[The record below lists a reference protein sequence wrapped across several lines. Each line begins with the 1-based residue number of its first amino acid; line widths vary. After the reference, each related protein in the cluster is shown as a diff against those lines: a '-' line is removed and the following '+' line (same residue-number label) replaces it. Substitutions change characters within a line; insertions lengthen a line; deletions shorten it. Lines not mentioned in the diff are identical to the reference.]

1 MISAGLLRERQMR
14 FLKTT
19 LIVAMALALA
29 ACSGKSSSNSSD
41 QTSTSA
47 TEAATE
53 AASPAA
59 SQAAG
64 DIPNYPGATTAA
76 SGSGSNMGQTASGT
90 VLTTDDSFD
99 KVYSWY
105 QQHMPAGSEK
115 SHVTAPIQSAVFTLG
130 TAGQEESSVTIT
142 VQGGKTMITI
152 GKVKQ
157 Q

>member
-1 MISAGLLRERQMR
+1 MR
-14 FLKTT
+14 FLKTS
-19 LIVAMALALA
+19 LIIAMALALA
-29 ACSGKSSSNSSD
+29 ACAGKSSSNSSD

-47 TEAATE
+47 TAAAGDST

-59 SQAAG
+59 SAAAG
-64 DIPNYPGATTAA
+64 EIPNYPGATTAA
-76 SGSGSNMGQTASGT
+76 SGTGSNMGQTASGT

-99 KVYSWY
+99 KVYQWY
-105 QQHMPAGSEK
+105 QQNMPAGSEK

-130 TAGQEESSVTIT
+130 TSSQEVSSVTIT
-142 VQGGKTMITI
+142 VQGSKTMITI